1 MEAVVFDLKSDLA
14 HFRRP
19 DTTSTQLTYPF
30 ISPTAMKGIAGAVL
44 GIEDFTT
51 RDKIGIQLL
60 HPVKTVSQQMSMLGK
75 DSGNTFNRPTTIELV
90 VKPFYRIYYA
100 GDEYV
105 RDLHHFLSRGRA
117 VYPTY
122 LGSAY
127 AITKPVWHAYFKN
140 VEVLQDI
147 NQPVETKCIV
157 PSRLISE
164 LNFESGCYYSR
175 AGGFMQV
182 YKGGREFEKSID
194 FVYERNGK
202 TIQFLLDKRQ
212 ISDEL
217 QIVQIGDETVC
228 LF

>member
-30 ISPTAMKGIAGAVL
+30 ISPTAAKGIAGAIL

-51 RDKIGIQLL
+51 HDKIGVRLL
-60 HPVKTVSQQMSMLGK
+60 HPARTVAQQMSMLGK
-75 DSGNTFNRPTTIELV
+75 DSGSTFNRPTTVELV

-105 RDLHHFLSRGRA
+105 QDLYRFLSEGRA

-127 AITKPVWHAYFKN
+127 ALTKPVLQAYYEH
-140 VEVLQDI
+140 VEPLREWSEPLRTRCV
-147 NQPVETKCIV
+147 V
-157 PSRLISE
+157 PTRLVKE
-164 LNFESGCYYSR
+164 MKFEPERYYSR
-175 AGGFMQV
+175 AGGFMLM
-182 YKGGREFEKSID
+182 YKGSREFEKSID
-194 FVYERNGK
+194 FVYERNGDAI
-202 TIQFLLDKRQ
+202 TFLPDKSQ
-212 ISDEL
+212 ITGEL
-217 QIVQIGDETVC
+217 QIAQIGDETVC

>member
-30 ISPTAMKGIAGAVL
+30 ISPTAVKGIAGAIL

-75 DSGNTFNRPTTIELV
+75 DSGSTFNRPTTVELV

-105 RDLHHFLSRGRA
+105 RDLYRFLSKGRA

-127 AITKPVWHAYFKN
+127 ALTKPVLQAYYEH
-140 VEVLQDI
+140 VEPLREWSEPLRTRCV
-147 NQPVETKCIV
+147 V
-157 PSRLISE
+157 PTRLVKE
-164 LNFESGCYYSR
+164 MKFEPERYYSR
-175 AGGFMQV
+175 AGGFMLV
-182 YKGGREFEKSID
+182 YKGSREFEKSID
-194 FVYERNGK
+194 FVYERNGDAI
-202 TIQFLLDKRQ
+202 TFLPDKRQ